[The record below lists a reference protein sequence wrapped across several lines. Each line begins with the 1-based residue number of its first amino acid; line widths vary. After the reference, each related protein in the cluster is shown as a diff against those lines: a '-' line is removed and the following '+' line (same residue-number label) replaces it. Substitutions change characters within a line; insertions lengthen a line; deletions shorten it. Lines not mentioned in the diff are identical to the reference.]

1 MKNRAGI
8 VNRGSA
14 EHSEHSSARAAC
26 MHMQV
31 GSDIGTSDIG
41 TQQQQAIVH
50 FADSTHENIPPIL
63 DGTIGALT
71 PAFSRLPRYPT
82 AMGQHWHRL

>member
-14 EHSEHSSARAAC
+14 EHSVHSSARAAC

-31 GSDIGTSDIG
+31 GFDIGA
-41 TQQQQAIVH
+41 QQQQAIVH
-50 FADSTHENIPPIL
+50 FADSTHENIPPTL